1 MRLVFDNPSCHRISD
16 LSDLPRCLV
25 KFRENPVK
33 PDPFL
38 QLLHFIETSFTN
50 STHLSGLSNWYTA
63 CRPDAL
69 GPGFC

>member
-1 MRLVFDNPSCHRISD
+1 VQTVEDNHVYMRLVFDNPSCHRIPD

-38 QLLHFIETSFTN
+38 QLLHFVKTSFTN
-50 STHLSGLSNWYTA
+50 STCQA
-63 CRPDAL
+63 
-69 GPGFC
+69 